1 MSVCQTRVEGASST
15 FDQFPISDYPPE
27 LQGKLSADL
36 KVIRTQLAIKI
47 ECIMAQE
54 TSQVTGHVQML
65 LAELRMDVENLED
78 LVK

>member
-1 MSVCQTRVEGASST
+1 MSVRQTRVEGASST

-27 LQGKLSADL
+27 LQGRLRADL

-47 ECIMAQE
+47 ELIMSQE
-54 TSQVTGHVQML
+54 TSQVTGHVQQL

>member
-1 MSVCQTRVEGASST
+1 MSVRQTRVEGASST
-15 FDQFPISDYPPE
+15 FDQFPLSDYPPE
-27 LQGKLSADL
+27 IQGRLSADL

-47 ECIMAQE
+47 EGIMAQE
-54 TSQVTGHVQML
+54 TSQVTGHVQQL